1 MTIDTN
7 GNVGI
12 GTTSPIDALLHLK
25 HAKGAA
31 TDGFNALKL
40 ESPDPTILLSDSTNT
55 GDMSIMWQA
64 APTSTGL
71 PNQDGGLI
79 FYRDGDVS
87 DVNFMINTDG
97 NVGIGTGTPASNHK
111 LHIKHTETANFRIE
125 RNKVG
130 HTNSQNGYFQI
141 TAAEGSNLIY
151 SKDLDGNAKNFV
163 IDGGNVGI
171 GTTTPDYKLHVD
183 GGGYFAG
190 EAMPNTAPANGI
202 YLGESAGGPDYHVSI
217 ISSKSKNS
225 YIDFSTT
232 ERDAIGRI
240 LYSNPDA
247 SLTQGMHF
255 FADYSG
261 INNEAN
267 LFLKPDGNVGIG
279 TTNPSAKLTV
289 NGSLSK
295 SSGSFRI
302 DHPIKPETHDLVHS
316 FVEAPQADNIYRGKV
331 DLVAGK
337 AEVNI
342 DSVAGMTEGTFVLLN
357 REIQVFTSNES
368 DWDAV
373 RGRVE
378 GNKVIIEC
386 QNTQST
392 ATISWLVIGERQDK
406 HMYDTEWTDENGK
419 VIVEPLKPEPAPEP
433 KVETE
438 SEEVITEEPVA
449 EEEPVEEPQVEE
461 LQPEE
466 VAQVSLGQVSLGQVS
481 LGQVSLGQVSLGQV
495 SLSESPLD
503 EIKEIRAEDGKEYVR
518 IGDKEYEVLG
528 ENEDGSLVLDDD
540 VTNNG

>member
-1 MTIDTN
+1 MWVDGANDKAHI
-7 GNVGI
+7 
-12 GTTSPIDALLHLK
+12 
-25 HAKGAA
+25 GAA
-31 TDGFNALKL
+31 DGTEDLILNA
-40 ESPDPTILLSDSTNT
+40 N
-55 GDMSIMWQA
+55 
-64 APTSTGL
+64 
-71 PNQDGGLI
+71 
-79 FYRDGDVS
+79 
-87 DVNFMINTDG
+87 
-97 NVGIGTGTPASNHK
+97 
-111 LHIKHTETANFRIE
+111 
-125 RNKVG
+125 
-130 HTNSQNGYFQI
+130 
-141 TAAEGSNLIY
+141 
-151 SKDLDGNAKNFV
+151 
-163 IDGGNVGI
+163 GGNVGI
-171 GTTTPDYKLHVD
+171 GTTTPDRLMHLASNTAIICIEDTAGATDDKRAQIQVDDGKFEINSRNDDNSNRTDNIFVADLGTGNVGIGTTEPKSKLHISTDPVIILSDTIGGEDEIPHHRAIVNNLNLLNFGKYSQDFASYESHLVIDSD
-183 GGGYFAG
+183 GRVGIGTTSPSAKLHIPQGSTIGGIDLSNACVLVG
-190 EAMPNTAPANGI
+190 TSITGIGIDDNEIIKRQGANGGQLNI
-202 YLGESAGGPDYHVSI
+202 GSQGANASI
-217 ISSKSKNS
+217 KFKTGADTDNGDVAFDRMT
-225 YIDFSTT
+225 IDS
-232 ERDAIGRI
+232 
-240 LYSNPDA
+240 
-247 SLTQGMHF
+247 
-255 FADYSG
+255 
-261 INNEAN
+261 
-267 LFLKPDGNVGIG
+267 DGNVGIG
-279 TTNPSAKLTV
+279 TSPSAKLTV